1 MGFYYY
7 DWTYFIIM
15 LPALLLTLWAQI
27 RVKSAFSQFSQ
38 VNSRREM
45 TGRDAA
51 EAVLRMHQ
59 VAGVQVEPVSGRLT
73 DHYDPRSNRIRLSD
87 GVFGSTSVAAIGVA
101 AHEAG
106 HAVQHAEGYG
116 PIRLRTAMV
125 PVVQFSSRLAMPLIL
140 IGLLL
145 PVEYS
150 IVTTIGIL
158 VYAAAT
164 LFELVTLPVEFN
176 ASARALKSLGETGI
190 LDEEELKGAKKVLQA
205 AAMTYLASAFTALL
219 SLLRLI
225 LIFGRRNN
233 RNN

>member
-38 VNSRREM
+38 VNSRRGM

-51 EAVLRMHQ
+51 EAVLRMYQ

>member
-7 DWTYFIIM
+7 DWTYFIVM

-27 RVKSAFSQFSQ
+27 RVKSAFSHYSQ
-38 VNSRREM
+38 VNSRRGM

-51 EAVLRMHQ
+51 DAVLRLHQ
-59 VAGVQVEPVSGRLT
+59 VPGVQVEPVSGQLT
-73 DHYDPRSNRIRLSD
+73 DHYDPRSNRIRLSG

-150 IVTTIGIL
+150 VVTTIGII

-225 LIFGRRNN
+225 MIFGRRN

>member
-38 VNSRREM
+38 VNSRRGM

-59 VAGVQVEPVSGRLT
+59 VAGVQVEPVSGRFT